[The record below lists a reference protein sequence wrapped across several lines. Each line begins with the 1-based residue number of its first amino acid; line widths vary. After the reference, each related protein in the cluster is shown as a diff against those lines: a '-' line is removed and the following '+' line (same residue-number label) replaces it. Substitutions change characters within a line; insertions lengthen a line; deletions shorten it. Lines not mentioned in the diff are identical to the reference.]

1 MSVYI
6 ALYLFMCLNLVN
18 ATDAKQVEVEYVVGR
33 RRRGEGGDREGKG
46 KIGRGRGRGRWN
58 TKGR

>member
-18 ATDAKQVEVEYVVGR
+18 ATETRQVEDEQVVGR
-33 RRRGEGGDREGKG
+33 RSGGRLHREEKG
-46 KIGRGRGRGRWN
+46 KIGRG
-58 TKGR
+58 KS